1 MANLARHYGVR
12 REAINR
18 LRVLNSVTG
27 RVLTFVQQ
35 GR

>member
-1 MANLARHYGVR
+1 MANLARQYGVR
-12 REAINR
+12 REAISK
-18 LRVLNSVTG
+18 LSVLNSVTG

>member
-1 MANLARHYGVR
+1 MASLARQYGVR
-12 REAINR
+12 REAISR
-18 LRVLNSVTG
+18 VRVLNSVTG

>member
-12 REAINR
+12 REAIKR